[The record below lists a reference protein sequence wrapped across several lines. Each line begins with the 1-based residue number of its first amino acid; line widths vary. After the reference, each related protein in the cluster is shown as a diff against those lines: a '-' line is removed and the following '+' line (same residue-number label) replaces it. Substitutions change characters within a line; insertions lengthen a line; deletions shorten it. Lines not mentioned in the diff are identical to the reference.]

1 MGFYRD
7 IYAFWICKPQY
18 LYISKIVY
26 KTNKVNKNY
35 ISNLGYVLTQK
46 EIQILEFRKKGL
58 KQSEIA
64 SKLKISQPAVSA
76 FESNAVRKIRHAK
89 KIMDFVKK
97 LGIEYEE
104 E

>member
-1 MGFYRD
+1 M
-7 IYAFWICKPQY
+7 
-18 LYISKIVY
+18 
-26 KTNKVNKNY
+26 
-35 ISNLGYVLTQK
+35 LTKK
-46 EIQILEFRKKGL
+46 EIQILELRKKGL

-76 FESNAVRKIRHAK
+76 FESNAMRKIRSAK
-89 KIMDFVKK
+89 KLLDIVKK